1 MISIRKCKAMTE
13 NAIRVYN
20 TPNGPQVYFGTVRI
34 HHWQAGLASAV
45 IGALGLRFD
54 DDKKRKNLYGA
65 LLIGGAVAFLDDLP
79 DFIKFIDD
87 LLK

>member
-1 MISIRKCKAMTE
+1 MAE

-34 HHWQAGLASAV
+34 HHWEAGLATA
-45 IGALGLRFD
+45 IAGGLGLLFD
-54 DDKKRKNLYGA
+54 DSKKRKNLYDV
-65 LLIGGAVAFLDDLP
+65 LVIGGVLAFLDDLP
-79 DFIKFIDD
+79 DFFKFLDD

>member
-1 MISIRKCKAMTE
+1 MTE

-34 HHWQAGLASAV
+34 HHWHVGLTSAV
-45 IGALGLRFD
+45 IGALGLLFD
-54 DDKKRKNLYGA
+54 DSEKRKDLYSA
-65 LLIGGAVAFLDDLP
+65 LLIGGTITFLDDLP
-79 DFIKFIDD
+79 DFLTFIDD

>member
-1 MISIRKCKAMTE
+1 MTE

-34 HHWQAGLASAV
+34 HHWHVGAAAAV
-45 IGALGLRFD
+45 IGALGLLFD
-54 DDKKRKNLYGA
+54 DNKKRTNLYNA
-65 LLIGGAVAFLDDLP
+65 LLIGGTITFLDDLP
-79 DFIKFIDD
+79 DFITFIDD